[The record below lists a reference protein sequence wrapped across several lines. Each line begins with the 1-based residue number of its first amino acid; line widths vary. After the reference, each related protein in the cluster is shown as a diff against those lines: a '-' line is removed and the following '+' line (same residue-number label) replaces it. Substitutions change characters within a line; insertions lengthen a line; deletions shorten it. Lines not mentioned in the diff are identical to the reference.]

1 LNSKQC
7 YHSQAKAS
15 GFLALLGLKLFS
27 YLGPIA
33 QLGSMEPS
41 GFMPKATDSYRPFSF
56 QRKKRRLSEKRKE
69 GQKKSVCRVFES
81 LEHAAQ
87 SLARPSIT
95 LGPFLL
101 LRLFFC
107 TQVLLSFF
115 CYTERRSGLS
125 GSYARFVS
133 R

>member
-41 GFMPKATDSYRPFSF
+41 GFMPKATDSYRPFF
-56 QRKKRRLSEKRKE
+56 FPKKKAKVV
-69 GQKKSVCRVFES
+69 GKKK
-81 LEHAAQ
+81 
-87 SLARPSIT
+87 
-95 LGPFLL
+95 GG
-101 LRLFFC
+101 
-107 TQVLLSFF
+107 
-115 CYTERRSGLS
+115 TEEIR
-125 GSYARFVS
+125 VS
-133 R
+133 RVRKP